1 MFLQHSDELKVVVN
15 ISAPTLQEAYSV
27 KVDLDNHDD
36 MLLLQVVS
44 PLLLVHPPKYPTKT
58 KKPKTNKSNKK
69 QNKNKTTKQER
80 NENRF

>member
-36 MLLLQVVS
+36 TLLLQVVS
-44 PLLLVHPPKYPTKT
+44 PLVLVHPQGARCSSAVRAFAHGAMGRRIDP
-58 KKPKTNKSNKK
+58 S
-69 QNKNKTTKQER
+69 
-80 NENRF
+80 